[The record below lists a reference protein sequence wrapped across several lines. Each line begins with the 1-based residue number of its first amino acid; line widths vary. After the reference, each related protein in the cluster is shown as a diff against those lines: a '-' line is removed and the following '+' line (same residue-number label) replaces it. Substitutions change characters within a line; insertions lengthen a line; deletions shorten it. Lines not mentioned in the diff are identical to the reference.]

1 MAMAGAIAEA
11 ERNVF
16 LVDDD
21 NDVRGELE
29 TALSLRGFA
38 VRGFGDGEAFLAAQ
52 DALPGGC
59 VVLDL
64 NMPGLSGIDVQTALA
79 ERDSAHKVVML
90 TGSGSIPTAVRAMH
104 AGAVDFIEKPFGID
118 ELVRAISR
126 ALTQQR
132 QALREASRRR
142 DAQAQVERLSERE
155 RDVLAGMVLG
165 LANKIIAYRLG
176 LSVRTVETYRA
187 HVMDKLAVRSLAEA
201 VQIAIDADLTP
212 RGDILR
218 TDPAA

>member
-1 MAMAGAIAEA
+1 MTIAEA

-21 NDVRGELE
+21 NDVRDELA
-29 TALSLRGFA
+29 TALSMRGFA
-38 VRGFGDGEAFLAAQ
+38 VRAFADGETFLAVQ
-52 DALPGGC
+52 NVLPGGC

-64 NMPGLSGIDVQTALA
+64 NMPGLNGMDVQAALA
-79 ERDSAHKVVML
+79 ERDSAHKVVVL
-90 TGSGSIPTAVRAMH
+90 TGSGSVPAAVRAMH
-104 AGAVDFIEKPFGID
+104 AGAIDFIEKPFRIED
-118 ELVRAISR
+118 LVRAIGR
-126 ALTQQR
+126 ALTHQR
-132 QALREASRRR
+132 QSLREANRRR
-142 DAQAQVERLSERE
+142 EAQAQIDRLSERE

-201 VQIAIDADLTP
+201 VQIAIDAELSP
-212 RGDILR
+212 KGDILR
-218 TDPAA
+218 VDPVG

>member
-1 MAMAGAIAEA
+1 MTLTTAQD
-11 ERNVF
+11 ERHVF

-38 VRGFGDGEAFLAAQ
+38 VRGFEDGEGFLGAEA
-52 DALPGGC
+52 ALPGGC

-64 NMPGLSGIDVQTALA
+64 NMPGLSGIEVQAALA
-79 ERDSAHKVVML
+79 QRQSAHKVVML
-90 TGSGSIPTAVRAMH
+90 TGSGSVPTAVRAMH

-118 ELVRAISR
+118 ELVRAIGR
-126 ALTQQR
+126 ALTHQR
-132 QALREASRRR
+132 QSLRDADRRR
-142 DAQAQVERLSERE
+142 KAQDQIDRLSDRE

-187 HVMDKLAVRSLAEA
+187 HLMDKLAVRSLAEA
-201 VQIAIDADLTP
+201 LQVAIDAELSP
-212 RGDILR
+212 QGDILR
-218 TDPAA
+218 ADRGV

>member
-1 MAMAGAIAEA
+1 MTVTTAQD

-38 VRGFGDGEAFLAAQ
+38 VQGFGDGEAFLGAEA
-52 DALPGGC
+52 ALPGGC

-64 NMPGLSGIDVQTALA
+64 NMPGLSGIEVQAALA
-79 ERDSAHKVVML
+79 QRQSAHTVVML
-90 TGSGSIPTAVRAMH
+90 TGSGSVPTAVRAMH

-118 ELVRAISR
+118 ELVRAIGR
-126 ALTQQR
+126 ALTHQR
-132 QALREASRRR
+132 QSLRDADRRR
-142 DAQAQVERLSERE
+142 KAQDQIDRLSDRE

-187 HVMDKLAVRSLAEA
+187 HLMDKLAVRSLAEA
-201 VQIAIDADLTP
+201 LQVAIDAELSP
-212 RGDILR
+212 QGDILR
-218 TDPAA
+218 ADHGA